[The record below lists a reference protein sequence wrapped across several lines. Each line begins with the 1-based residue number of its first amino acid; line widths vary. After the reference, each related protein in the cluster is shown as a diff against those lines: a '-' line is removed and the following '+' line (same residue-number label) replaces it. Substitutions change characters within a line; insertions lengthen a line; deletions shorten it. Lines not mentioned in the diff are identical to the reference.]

1 MKTTMKRVAVATALA
16 APLMISAMGLAA
28 AAPSVTP
35 GGAGAPFDG
44 TVSAPAG
51 EVWSCLVTAP
61 GFGWTV
67 ATSVPV
73 PLVTA
78 PPAAA
83 PAGVSGLCVGL
94 PGLFA
99 PLTGS
104 VA

>member
-1 MKTTMKRVAVATALA
+1 MKTTMKRVAVATVLA
-16 APLMISAMGLAA
+16 APLMMSGMALAA

-35 GGAGAPFDG
+35 GPPLAPFDG

-67 ATSVPV
+67 ATSVPA

-83 PAGVSGLCVGL
+83 PGAVSGWCVGL
-94 PGLFA
+94 PGLIA

>member
-1 MKTTMKRVAVATALA
+1 MKTTMKRVVVAAAVA
-16 APLMISAMGLAA
+16 APLMISGMGLAA

-44 TVSAPAG
+44 TVSAPPG

-61 GFGWTV
+61 GFGWAV

-83 PAGVSGLCVGL
+83 AGGVAGWCVGL
-94 PGLFA
+94 PGLIA